1 MENEIIKPH
10 LNQIAYIRELI
21 KDSRYIQEHFI
32 LKDVWATLRKGLVSE
47 DYYKFVL
54 ALILEENYKKLNE
67 VLPQIGFNTKI

>member
-10 LNQIAYIRELI
+10 LNQIAYIREII

-67 VLPQIGFNTKI
+67 VLPQIGFNAKI

>member
-10 LNQIAYIRELI
+10 LNQIAYIREII

-32 LKDVWATLRKGLVSE
+32 LKDVWATLREGLVSE

-67 VLPQIGFNTKI
+67 VLPQIGFNAKI